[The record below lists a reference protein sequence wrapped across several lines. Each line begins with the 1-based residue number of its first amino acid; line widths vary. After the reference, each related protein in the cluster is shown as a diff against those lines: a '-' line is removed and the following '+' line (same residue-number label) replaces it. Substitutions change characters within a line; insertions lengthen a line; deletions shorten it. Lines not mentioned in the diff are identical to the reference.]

1 MNDITNSGTERDILA
16 RIRTLLALERNYL
29 AEKRTNLAKLRTG
42 ITLVLIIPPI
52 YIFALSLQTANRF
65 FFWIILFLFMII
77 IGAWGTLMIIR
88 SRSELK
94 KLRLKIK
101 KVKADTNKII
111 KDSKLASDL
120 LKNHFSIDE

>member
-1 MNDITNSGTERDILA
+1 MAEKNIEREILA

-42 ITLVLIIPPI
+42 IALLLIIPPI
-52 YIFALSLQTANRF
+52 YIFAISLQTANPL
-65 FFWIILFLFMII
+65 FFWILILLFII
-77 IGAWGTLMIIR
+77 TIGGWGILMITI
-88 SRSELK
+88 SRSDLK

-101 KVKADTNKII
+101 KVKADINKII

>member
-52 YIFALSLQTANRF
+52 YIFALSLQTANRL

-77 IGAWGTLMIIR
+77 IGAWGILMIIK